1 MPILKN
7 PKHEHFA
14 QAYVLCNNLGRA
26 AREAGY
32 AANGDRQRG
41 YALSKDKKIAAR
53 IKELRDAYFD
63 AMQMEN
69 AEILARL
76 AAAARTDIRQLYA
89 ENGAFKAMAD
99 LTFDEAAMITSVEAD
114 EEVGKDGTVKTIIR
128 KVKVRDPV
136 PALRILAQHKKLI
149 GTELE
154 EGLNNIASAFA
165 DRMAAARQRRRT
177 QEGK

>member
-14 QAYVLCNNLGRA
+14 QLAVLYNNLSRA

-32 AANGDRQRG
+32 SENGDRQNG
-41 YALSKDKKIAAR
+41 YRLSKDKKIAAR
-53 IKELRDAYFD
+53 IKELRGAYFE
-63 AMQMEN
+63 ALQMEN
-69 AEILARL
+69 SEILARL

-89 ENGAFKAMAD
+89 ENGAFKAMGE
-99 LTFDEAAMITSVEAD
+99 LTFEEAAMITSVEAD
-114 EEVGKDGTVKTIIR
+114 EEVSKDGEVRTIIR

-136 PALRILAQHKKLI
+136 PALTILAKHKKLI

-154 EGLNNIASAFA
+154 EGLNNIAAAFA